1 VTARSEAKTLITW
14 TLRRWFR
21 ISFKALMF
29 VLVFLCCVVCVS
41 RGLCDGLITRPKE
54 CCCLN
59 RLRNIPCE
67 AAKVNTTTVEP
78 LMDGWMDGWM
88 NE

>member
-1 VTARSEAKTLITW
+1 
-14 TLRRWFR
+14 
-21 ISFKALMF
+21 MF
-29 VLVFLCCVVCVS
+29 VLVFLFCVVCIS

-78 LMDGWMDGWM
+78 LMDGWMIMIDGIKEYQYKWIKLCSP
-88 NE
+88 NVKRFQLQTSRKV